1 MINEAHIVPYQTSTL
16 PVDRG
21 PWLVFAPHADDESFG
36 MGGTL
41 AKAVDSGIKV
51 ELVVMTDGSLGGSQD
66 NLAALRKD
74 EAIAAASIL
83 GLEQP
88 VFLGNKDRELKLD
101 EPTVAQAAREIERVD
116 PAAVFFPGVF
126 ELHPDHRTTAALAW
140 RALRHINRNDLV
152 PVSYEVLVQSPVNNL
167 VDISLYVEKKI
178 SAMSAYQ
185 SQLNENQYIDIA
197 LALNQLRT
205 LTLDS
210 KVSHAEGFYCFEPGD
225 LEKELVDIFVGKIH
239 SFFI

>member
-1 MINEAHIVPYQTSTL
+1 MINEAHIVPYQSKDL
-16 PVDRG
+16 PVEQG
-21 PWLVFAPHADDESFG
+21 PWIVFAPHADDESFG
-36 MGGTL
+36 MGGAL
-41 AKAVDSGIKV
+41 AKAVDAGIKV

-66 NLAALRKD
+66 NLVAKRKA
-74 EAIAAASIL
+74 EAIEAASIL

-88 VFLGNKDRELKLD
+88 VFFAHKDRELKLD
-101 EPTVAQAAREIERVD
+101 DSTLAQVVGEIERVD

-126 ELHPDHRTTAALAW
+126 ELHPDHRTTAALIW
-140 RALRHINRNDLV
+140 QALRRVARKDLV
-152 PVSYEVLVQSPVNNL
+152 PVSYEVLVQSPINTL
-167 VDISLYVEKKI
+167 VDITAFVEKKK

-185 SQLNENQYIDIA
+185 SQLDENRYMDIA

-210 KVSHAEGFYCFEPGD
+210 MVSHAEGFYCFEPGD
-225 LEKELVDIFVGKIH
+225 VSEELVDIVVGKIH